1 MAMTVRPDAALQQA
15 LRDLARDEGISQH
28 EVIRRSVLDR
38 YERLGHG
45 RDLHASSQRMQQR
58 WGDVLDRLGRA

>member
-1 MAMTVRPDAALQQA
+1 MAMTVRPDAALEHA
-15 LRDLARDEGISQH
+15 LRALAQEEGISQH

-38 YERLGHG
+38 YERRGHG
-45 RDLHASSQRMQQR
+45 RDVAASSARMQQR